1 MSLQNRSAPGPFL
14 LSFCTKKTETQRGKL
29 ICSRGS
35 HGFPGDSVVKTPPTN
50 AGDAGDSGLI
60 PGLGKIP
67 GERNGNPLQSSCW
80 DNPTDRGPWQATV
93 HGATESDT
101 TEHRCPRVT
110 WLFESESES
119 RSIMSNSLRLH
130 ALYSPWNSPGQ
141 NTGVGSCF
149 FLQGIFP
156 TQEWNWGLP
165 HCRRILYQLSHQG
178 HMAACLERNAEPRGW
193 CLGAGLAGTYIHTMN
208 PPQKAQAL
216 LGQTAHEKQRSY

>member
-1 MSLQNRSAPGPFL
+1 MCLTAGLQPHQPWL
-14 LSFCTKKTETQRGKL
+14 W
-29 ICSRGS
+29 
-35 HGFPGDSVVKTPPTN
+35 TPPCLTYN
-50 AGDAGDSGLI
+50 ASQLSHVRDQIQGQVLFLNLMVIYGI
-60 PGLGKIP
+60 PIGFI
-67 GERNGNPLQSSCW
+67 
-80 DNPTDRGPWQATV
+80 
-93 HGATESDT
+93 
-101 TEHRCPRVT
+101 
-110 WLFESESES
+110 SESHLV
-119 RSIMSNSLRLH
+119 MSNSLRPH
-130 ALYSPWNSPGQ
+130 GLYSQWNSPGQ

-216 LGQTAHEKQRSY
+216 LGQTAHEKQRSYWYLQRESKQKQSELGEASSWKTRLVIWGEKNRKH